1 MNVPDRGRFTVR
13 QIVRLTSPTPR
24 PIRRV
29 TLYYL
34 LFSAALAFVAWIAP
48 EWLATFSSGSEAGV
62 VPSGEALALAIRRS
76 ESGLDLRPVEIG
88 RIIFTLS
95 CTLLLMLPISWG
107 YMSARMR
114 IGYDQSVIQTMLVLP
129 IAVAGIVMV
138 VQDSI
143 ALAFSLA
150 GIVAAVRFRTSLSD
164 SADALY
170 IFLAI
175 SVGLACGVGAL
186 QIAVISSIF
195 FNYVVLVLWHCD
207 YGECPK
213 SGPMPGY
220 SSGHLLGAT
229 GAGALGPGKSGT
241 GQKKRKKKEKKNRK
255 AALREQET
263 SDAEET
269 ETERPAEPIGAN
281 PTATLAPPTSQ
292 TPKI

>member
-1 MNVPDRGRFTVR
+1 M
-13 QIVRLTSPTPR
+13 TSPTPR
-24 PIRRV
+24 PFRRV

-34 LFSAALAFVAWIAP
+34 VFGAALALIAWIAP
-48 EWLATFSSGSEAGV
+48 EWLATFSAGPEAGV
-62 VPSGEALALAIRRS
+62 VATLEPMALAVRRPT
-76 ESGLDLRPVEIG
+76 SGLDLRPVEIG
-88 RIIFTLS
+88 RIFITLL

-164 SADALY
+164 TADALY

-186 QIAVISSIF
+186 QIAVIASIF

-220 SSGHLLGAT
+220 SSGHLMAV
-229 GAGALGPGKSGT
+229 AGGEGVAPGRSH
-241 GQKKRKKKEKKNRK
+241 QQAKKRKKKKRK
-255 AALREQET
+255 AMPLEPEIV
-263 SDAEET
+263 DAEVT
-269 ETERPAEPIGAN
+269 EPTGVSRSAEPARPAAD
-281 PTATLAPPTSQ
+281 APKT
-292 TPKI
+292 